1 MYTEGEEPCYTV
13 SDAPVWPKEGLQEKY
28 SMTENEVVE
37 SEEYT
42 QKMVCFSPNE
52 NSFSSFCLRLLV
64 FAVKDAP

>member
-1 MYTEGEEPCYTV
+1 
-13 SDAPVWPKEGLQEKY
+13 
-28 SMTENEVVE
+28 MTENEVVE

>member
-1 MYTEGEEPCYTV
+1 MI
-13 SDAPVWPKEGLQEKY
+13 
-28 SMTENEVVE
+28 ENEVME

-42 QKMVCFSPNE
+42 QKMVSFSPNE